1 MTTPTLTYAP
11 VRDGYQ
17 FTPGYGIIE
26 TKLDGGQSRRRLDV
40 AAFSHT
46 IQANWVLR
54 SIEYTDFMGFF
65 RSDLKQGTLD
75 FLVNL
80 VSDIG
85 TLTLHRARC
94 VGGLPHL
101 TQNQG
106 DGYSVAAVLEVD
118 QNPTFT
124 GNITYQW
131 FDPDPE
137 NLQVP
142 STSPPSLAGFLS
154 GDRIQ
159 VVNAIP
165 SPTNPAFNFDGI
177 YTISAKPFATTIQIS
192 GAHLLNSAWGV
203 IHSPPGPPP
212 GSTII
217 RSTVTRI
224 PT

>member
-40 AAFSHT
+40 AAFSHN

-65 RSDLKQGTLD
+65 RSTLKQGTLD

-124 GNITYQW
+124 GIIDYTYI
-131 FDPDPE
+131 DPNFE
-137 NLQVP
+137 RILVGAF
-142 STSPPSLAGFLS
+142 TPPPLAGFLS
-154 GDRIQ
+154 GDQIQ
-159 VVNAIP
+159 IVNAIP
-165 SPTNPAFNFDGI
+165 SPSNPAFNFDGV
-177 YTISAKPFATTIQIS
+177 YTVTSKPASGTLEMS
-192 GAHLLNSAWGV
+192 GARFQNSAWNV
-203 IHSPPGPPP
+203 IHNAPFTNIS
-212 GSTII
+212 
-217 RSTVTRI
+217 STVTRV